1 MKEYINI
8 VDLDGCNYD
17 VKYNADID
25 FKVIEIVNIECNG
38 NDFTNILSEQDKQR
52 IIEILT

>member
-17 VKYNADID
+17 VKYNADSD